1 MFSSAGILVLFFIVG
16 FSRFFIH
23 DKKIL
28 LFFALYSPTILHC
41 THLKH
46 MFNTHLDRQV
56 NFQLRNQDSPSTPIS
71 HLNTHLNTQLNTHIE
86 LIDCKYYNA
95 DEYIQIVRLSEP
107 AWAYLEKV
115 VMPKQAIYFRAP
127 FDSALEV
134 YEAALV
140 SSIHLDTI
148 PCSQL
153 RLTNLKTVATVA
165 TELTDHSVYGNV
177 A

>member
-1 MFSSAGILVLFFIVG
+1 
-16 FSRFFIH
+16 
-23 DKKIL
+23 
-28 LFFALYSPTILHC
+28 
-41 THLKH
+41 
-46 MFNTHLDRQV
+46 MFNTHLNHQV
-56 NFQLRNQDSPSTPIS
+56 NFQLRNQDSPSNPIS
-71 HLNTHLNTQLNTHIE
+71 QLNTHTE
-86 LIDCKYYNA
+86 LIDCKYCNT

-127 FDSALEV
+127 LDSALEV
-134 YEAALV
+134 YEAALA

-153 RLTNLKTVATVA
+153 RLTNLKTVAT
-165 TELTDHSVYGNV
+165 ELTDPSVYGNV